1 MLSTV
6 TVKLFLENRM
16 KNSDLHLLAVLNEKT
31 DSEMLPNNQTDIET
45 REKSAL
51 DGFDDLIL

>member
-1 MLSTV
+1 MSTI

-16 KNSDLHLLAVLNEKT
+16 KNSDLHLLSVLNEKT
-31 DSEMLPNNQTDIET
+31 DCEMLPNNQTDIQT
-45 REKSAL
+45 REKSTL